1 MRLRTHKNRV
11 HNTII
16 VSSAHQILI
25 VSSVIIALS
34 PSGDVLKSFTEKKA
48 NITNNTVSREILN
61 YIWET
66 DGRFVGASGFLQN
79 NVARMNTSQV
89 IPVIWIT

>member
-1 MRLRTHKNRV
+1 MRLRTHKHRV
-11 HNTII
+11 HNTIV

-34 PSGDVLKSFTEKKA
+34 PSGDVLKSFIEKKA
-48 NITNNTVSREILN
+48 NITNNTVTREILN

-66 DGRFVGASGFLQN
+66 DGRFELRA